1 MKKVLTI
8 IFVSIIAVTLTGCG
22 CSKKDEVDNSNI
34 NIDELPDI
42 KGNENISVSEDGTK
56 VNNSSEFS
64 TTKKYE
70 SYEITDAKIST
81 SSDGRT
87 TFTANVKNIGS
98 SETTGTLVNIIL
110 VDKKGNK
117 VSKLSTYIRALKSN
131 ETMSLNAGIDKDLS
145 NAYNFYFEQY
155 QK

>member
-22 CSKKDEVDNSNI
+22 CSKKDEADNSNI

-56 VNNSSEFS
+56 EFL
-64 TTKKYE
+64 KYE
-70 SYEITDAKIST
+70 SYEITDAKITT

-98 SETTGTLVNIIL
+98 AETTGTLVNIIL